1 VTANQTLLVALGES
15 FTSAN
20 LITPASTTGLDMNHS
35 VAGSEC
41 VLCHQ
46 GLDPLRQ
53 FWAAQYDFNDRND
66 FPANGVFNGSGKNP
80 RPSTTGGVLAFE
92 DVNETGSDITA
103 LGTLLAK
110 VSGSSD
116 KLTRFAI
123 SVSQGLCYYAN
134 SAACLES
141 DPEFRRV
148 AKAFQDSSYD
158 FPTLIRE
165 LFSSPLVTN
174 ISMTATTQANG
185 VTISIARRDQIC
197 AALSNRLGIS
207 DICALAVAKPAS
219 DQNKTLT
226 IVSSVAAD
234 AFSRGS
240 EIPVTP
246 SDPTLFYRAASEM
259 LCENVAP
266 KVVDPSTGTNVYPST
281 AVATSI
287 AALVEKI
294 VGYPP
299 ADSHHDPAVA
309 ILTDHYNAAL
319 ASSANT
325 GSTAVKATNAM
336 RSTFALA
343 CQSPTSL
350 SFGL

>member
-1 VTANQTLLVALGES
+1 
-15 FTSAN
+15 
-20 LITPASTTGLDMNHS
+20 M
-35 VAGSEC
+35 
-41 VLCHQ
+41 
-46 GLDPLRQ
+46 
-53 FWAAQYDFNDRND
+53 
-66 FPANGVFNGSGKNP
+66 
-80 RPSTTGGVLAFE
+80 
-92 DVNETGSDITA
+92 
-103 LGTLLAK
+103 
-110 VSGSSD
+110 
-116 KLTRFAI
+116 
-123 SVSQGLCYYAN
+123 
-134 SAACLES
+134 
-141 DPEFRRV
+141 
-148 AKAFQDSSYD
+148 
-158 FPTLIRE
+158 RE

-174 ISMTATTQANG
+174 ASLTATAQANG
-185 VTISIARRDQIC
+185 VSISIARRDQIC
-197 AALSNRLGIS
+197 AALANRLQIPDVCS
-207 DICALAVAKPAS
+207 LAVPKPSS

-266 KVVDPSTGTNVYPST
+266 KVVDPSSGTNVYPSAT
-281 AVATSI
+281 VATSI

-294 VGYPP
+294 VGYPA
-299 ADSHHDPAVA
+299 ADPHHADAVQ

-325 GSTAVKATNAM
+325 GTSTAKATNAM